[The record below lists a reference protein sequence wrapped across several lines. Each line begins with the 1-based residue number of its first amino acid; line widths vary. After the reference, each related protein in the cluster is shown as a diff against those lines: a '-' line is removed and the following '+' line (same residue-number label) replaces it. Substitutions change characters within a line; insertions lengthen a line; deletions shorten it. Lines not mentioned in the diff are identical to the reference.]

1 MVAPSPS
8 RNGEP
13 DVAQTVIGPARRRE
27 QSGLHQK
34 QEGAAIADALSSK
47 EVAGDNNAKMFEVI
61 RWFGERGKI
70 FNAHF
75 RNIKGRKLD
84 FMEAFPDEGDM
95 DMPRSL
101 AAYRDVGYPYMLMP
115 DHVPQI
121 DGRDPPGGAFAYCSA
136 TSRRSKTRWCRE
148 RVRQAA

>member
-61 RWFGERGKI
+61 RWLGERGKI

-75 RNIKGRKLD
+75 RNIKC
-84 FMEAFPDEGDM
+84 AF
-95 DMPRSL
+95 R
-101 AAYRDVGYPYMLMP
+101 
-115 DHVPQI
+115 
-121 DGRDPPGGAFAYCSA
+121 
-136 TSRRSKTRWCRE
+136 
-148 RVRQAA
+148 